1 MPDPDFAEDAAATAA
16 TPAPSSDA
24 TVATPAPAA
33 AAATPPTSDATVST
47 PAPGGPV
54 APPPGDRPRPAGAER
69 IPATGRTVAGRY
81 RLDRV
86 LGKGSMGTVW
96 AAYDEILH
104 RRVAIK
110 EIYIPIGTPGTEA
123 ADLVER
129 TLREARAIAALS
141 HPNVITLYDILT
153 LDGGP
158 VIVMEVLASRSL
170 GEVIKETGPLTAGQ
184 AATVGLAV
192 AAGLDAAHHSGI
204 THRDVKPGNV
214 LIGADGRIKLTDFG
228 IARSAAE
235 NPMTATG
242 LLLGS
247 PAYIAPEVASGAPA
261 APPADAWGLGALL
274 FACME
279 GRPPFDRGS
288 PVATLMSVVND
299 PVPAPVLA
307 GALAPVID
315 GLLSK
320 DPVQRWTLRQAMT
333 ALRPLAD
340 DPVETR
346 LIIGPVTAPP
356 VEPGLRAPAG
366 SGPATGAPRSADP
379 TRTMPTPSA
388 WSDLAAGQ
396 GVPAGTGFT
405 TTGSAMPPPPW
416 AAAGAADLAPLPA
429 GRGAA
434 VPATAGYPGH
444 APRVRAD
451 ATTRWLLAVV
461 MFLTAALIGYF
472 GVRAVAASVSAQPVA
487 LGTGVSVSVSAGPA
501 PGTPGLRSDPSRT

>member
-1 MPDPDFAEDAAATAA
+1 MPHPEPDEDAAATARDLA
-16 TPAPSSDA
+16 APSR
-24 TVATPAPAA
+24 PAQPHHDRVPAA
-33 AAATPPTSDATVST
+33 
-47 PAPGGPV
+47 
-54 APPPGDRPRPAGAER
+54 
-69 IPATGRTVAGRY
+69 GRTVADRY

-86 LGKGSMGTVW
+86 LGQGSMGTVW
-96 AAYDEILH
+96 AAYDVILQ

-110 EIYIPIGTPGTEA
+110 EIYIPAGAAGSEA
-123 ADLVER
+123 AMLVER

-153 LDGGP
+153 LAGGP

-170 GEVIKETGPLTAGQ
+170 GEVIKEAGPLTGGQ

-192 AAGLDAAHHSGI
+192 AAGLNAAHHAGI

-247 PAYIAPEVASGAPA
+247 PAYIAPEVASGVTA

-279 GRPPFDRGS
+279 GRPPFDKGS

-299 PVPAPVLA
+299 PVPAPTRA
-307 GALAPVID
+307 GPLAPVIA
-315 GLLSK
+315 GLLVK
-320 DPVQRWTLRQAMT
+320 DPTLRWSLRQAMS

-346 LIIGPVTAPP
+346 LVFGPVTTPP
-356 VEPGLRAPAG
+356 AEPGWRAEDGAG
-366 SGPATGAPRSADP
+366 FGSS
-379 TRTMPTPSA
+379 
-388 WSDLAAGQ
+388 
-396 GVPAGTGFT
+396 AGTGT
-405 TTGSAMPPPPW
+405 TRSAGPARTAQMRPPWLDAATGQGRPGLAGPGLGAAGTALPPPPW
-416 AAAGAADLAPLPA
+416 AAAGAASLAPLPP
-429 GRGAA
+429 GRARTTPAPAA
-434 VPATAGYPGH
+434 AAWV
-444 APRVRAD
+444 APVVSAPSIE
-451 ATTRWLLAVV
+451 AHPSTRWLLAVV
-461 MFLTAALIGYF
+461 VFLTAALIGFF
-472 GVRAVAASVSAQPVA
+472 GVRAIAESVAGGSLAAPVVVAAAPVVVA
-487 LGTGVSVSVSAGPA
+487 AASAGA
-501 PGTPGLRSDPSRT
+501 PH